1 MQKLLF
7 ATTALVATAGMAAAD
22 VTFGGY
28 ARWGMEYVEDRD
40 TETQI
45 ESRMRLI
52 VTATT
57 ESDAGLSFGAQTRL
71 NIDEDDLNTF
81 NQPRFYVAYEGLE
94 VSVGN
99 TQGAFEFMP
108 GMYTDSVGLNGLG
121 YENVVFNYAA
131 DAYSSGGQGRQG
143 IDVKYSMGALSA
155 HLSYSTDETGG
166 SSVTDGD
173 DRLAAFLAYDVNG
186 WTLAGGFQDVNDEVV
201 GDATATGG
209 AAFETSGNAYTNW
222 VLTASGP
229 VGPATIIGKIASND
243 YSNVAADL
251 DGDGNADG
259 FHPVGDDAMVYHIG
273 ATFDVAAATTVSGF
287 INNDE
292 ALDQGDGVTQFGAG
306 FVHDL
311 GGGASVRGGVATMGN
326 FFDDE
331 TITKADLGVQFSF

>member
-28 ARWGMEYVEDRD
+28 ARWGMEYVEDRA

-57 ESDAGLSFGAQTRL
+57 ESDAGLSFGAETRL

-131 DAYSSGGQGRQG
+131 DAYSSGGAGRQG

-166 SSVTDGD
+166 TSVAAGD

-186 WTLAGGFQDVNDEVV
+186 WTLAGGFQDVSDEVV

-243 YSNVAADL
+243 YSNFAVDTT
-251 DGDGNADG
+251 GNGNTDT
-259 FHPVGDDAMVYHIG
+259 FHPVGDDALVYHIG
-273 ATFDVAAATTVSGF
+273 ASFDVAAATSVTGF
-287 INNDE
+287 VNNDE

-311 GGGASVRGGVATMGN
+311 GGGTSIRGGVASQGN
-326 FFDDE
+326 FLNDE
-331 TITKADLGVQFSF
+331 TITRADLGVRFNF